1 VKKDEDHPF
10 RQKCETSH
18 GRGGDRARAR
28 PGRPRRDGRSGEI
41 ASRIAG
47 ELEAIVAGSGL
58 YLEEVRVGRSGRGM
72 VVRVIVDLP
81 SGPGGVGSDS
91 LTEVSRAISARLD
104 DVDLVEGS
112 YTLEVSTPGA
122 ERPLTDPRHFSRA
135 EGRLVALTL
144 ADGSGLDGR
153 LQNLDGD
160 TVSVRA
166 NGRLHT
172 VRIAEISSG
181 RMRVD
186 MGKAESK
193 AVEEGED

>member
-1 VKKDEDHPF
+1 MASPKKT
-10 RQKCETSH
+10 RRA
-18 GRGGDRARAR
+18 GRAHDRRGPGGPPA
-28 PGRPRRDGRSGEI
+28 RRDGRSGEI

-122 ERPLTDPRHFSRA
+122 ERPLTEPRHFLRA

>member
-1 VKKDEDHPF
+1 MASPKKTRRAGGAHD
-10 RQKCETSH
+10 R
-18 GRGGDRARAR
+18 RGAAR
-28 PGRPRRDGRSGEI
+28 PPARRDGRSGEI

-122 ERPLTDPRHFSRA
+122 ERPLTEPRHFLRA

>member
-1 VKKDEDHPF
+1 MASPKKTRRAGGAHD
-10 RQKCETSH
+10 R
-18 GRGGDRARAR
+18 RGAAR
-28 PGRPRRDGRSGEI
+28 PPARRDGRSGEI

-58 YLEEVRVGRSGRGM
+58 YLEKVRVGRSGRGM

-122 ERPLTDPRHFSRA
+122 ERPLTEPRHFSRA

-193 AVEEGED
+193 AVEEGKD

>member
-1 VKKDEDHPF
+1 MASPKKT
-10 RQKCETSH
+10 RRA
-18 GRGGDRARAR
+18 GRAHDRRGPGGPPA
-28 PGRPRRDGRSGEI
+28 RRDGRSGEI

-153 LQNLDGD
+153 LQNLDSD

>member
-1 VKKDEDHPF
+1 MASPKKTRRAGGAHA
-10 RQKCETSH
+10 R
-18 GRGGDRARAR
+18 RGAAR
-28 PGRPRRDGRSGEI
+28 PPARRDGRSGEI

-122 ERPLTDPRHFSRA
+122 ERPLTEPRHFSRA

>member
-1 VKKDEDHPF
+1 MASPKKP
-10 RQKCETSH
+10 RRA
-18 GRGGDRARAR
+18 GRAHDRRGPGGPPA
-28 PGRPRRDGRSGEI
+28 RRDGRSGEI

>member
-1 VKKDEDHPF
+1 MASPKKTRRAGGAHD
-10 RQKCETSH
+10 R
-18 GRGGDRARAR
+18 RG
-28 PGRPRRDGRSGEI
+28 PGGPPARRDGWSGEI

-122 ERPLTDPRHFSRA
+122 ERPLTEPRHFSRA

-193 AVEEGED
+193 AVEEGKD

>member
-1 VKKDEDHPF
+1 MASPKKTRRAGGAHD
-10 RQKCETSH
+10 R
-18 GRGGDRARAR
+18 RGAAR
-28 PGRPRRDGRSGEI
+28 PPARRDGRSGEI

-47 ELEAIVAGSGL
+47 ELEGIVAGSGL

-122 ERPLTDPRHFSRA
+122 ERPLTEPRHFSRA

-166 NGRLHT
+166 NDRLHT

>member
-1 VKKDEDHPF
+1 MSQLCGSPPPAPAPIDSRAPRASHPTH
-10 RQKCETSH
+10 RSQVL
-18 GRGGDRARAR
+18 
-28 PGRPRRDGRSGEI
+28 RPR
-41 ASRIAG
+41 
-47 ELEAIVAGSGL
+47 GS
-58 YLEEVRVGRSGRGM
+58 
-72 VVRVIVDLP
+72 
-81 SGPGGVGSDS
+81 
-91 LTEVSRAISARLD
+91 TAR
-104 DVDLVEGS
+104 
-112 YTLEVSTPGA
+112 
-122 ERPLTDPRHFSRA
+122 
-135 EGRLVALTL
+135 VALTL

-193 AVEEGED
+193 AVEEGKD

>member
-1 VKKDEDHPF
+1 MASPKKTRRAGGAHD
-10 RQKCETSH
+10 R
-18 GRGGDRARAR
+18 RGAAR
-28 PGRPRRDGRSGEI
+28 PPARRDGRSGEI

-122 ERPLTDPRHFSRA
+122 ERPLTEPRHFSRA

>member
-1 VKKDEDHPF
+1 MASPKKTRRAGGAHD
-10 RQKCETSH
+10 R
-18 GRGGDRARAR
+18 RGAAR
-28 PGRPRRDGRSGEI
+28 PPARRDGRSGEI

-122 ERPLTDPRHFSRA
+122 ERPLTEPRHFSRA

-166 NGRLHT
+166 NGRLHI

>member
-1 VKKDEDHPF
+1 MASPKKTRRAGGAHD
-10 RQKCETSH
+10 R
-18 GRGGDRARAR
+18 RGAAR
-28 PGRPRRDGRSGEI
+28 PPARRDGRSGEI
-41 ASRIAG
+41 ASRIVG

-122 ERPLTDPRHFSRA
+122 ERPLTEPRHFSRA

>member
-1 VKKDEDHPF
+1 MASPKKT
-10 RQKCETSH
+10 RRA
-18 GRGGDRARAR
+18 GRAHDRRR
-28 PGRPRRDGRSGEI
+28 PGGPPARRDGRSGEI

-81 SGPGGVGSDS
+81 SGPGGVGFDS

>member
-1 VKKDEDHPF
+1 MASPKKT
-10 RQKCETSH
+10 RRA
-18 GRGGDRARAR
+18 GRAHDRRGPGGPPA
-28 PGRPRRDGRSGEI
+28 RRDGRSGEI

-58 YLEEVRVGRSGRGM
+58 HLEEVRVGRSGRGM

>member
-1 VKKDEDHPF
+1 MASPKKTRRAGGAHD
-10 RQKCETSH
+10 R
-18 GRGGDRARAR
+18 RGAAR
-28 PGRPRRDGRSGEI
+28 PPARRDGRSGEI

-47 ELEAIVAGSGL
+47 ELEGIVAGSGL

-122 ERPLTDPRHFSRA
+122 ERPLTEPRHFSRA

-181 RMRVD
+181 RIRVD

>member
-1 VKKDEDHPF
+1 MASPKKT
-10 RQKCETSH
+10 RRA
-18 GRGGDRARAR
+18 GRAHDRRGPGGPPA
-28 PGRPRRDGRSGEI
+28 RRDGRSGEI

-58 YLEEVRVGRSGRGM
+58 YLEEVRGGRSGRGM

>member
-1 VKKDEDHPF
+1 MASPKKTRRAGGAHD
-10 RQKCETSH
+10 R
-18 GRGGDRARAR
+18 RGAAR
-28 PGRPRRDGRSGEI
+28 PPARRDGRSGEI

-47 ELEAIVAGSGL
+47 ELEGIVAGSGL

>member
-1 VKKDEDHPF
+1 MASPKKTRRAGGAHD
-10 RQKCETSH
+10 R
-18 GRGGDRARAR
+18 RGAAR
-28 PGRPRRDGRSGEI
+28 PPARRDGRSGAI

-47 ELEAIVAGSGL
+47 ELEGIVAGSGL

-122 ERPLTDPRHFSRA
+122 ERPLTEPRHFSRA

>member
-1 VKKDEDHPF
+1 MASPKKTRRAGGAHD
-10 RQKCETSH
+10 R
-18 GRGGDRARAR
+18 RGAAR
-28 PGRPRRDGRSGEI
+28 PPARRDGRSGEI

-122 ERPLTDPRHFSRA
+122 ERPLTEPRHFSRA

-193 AVEEGED
+193 AVEEGQD

>member
-1 VKKDEDHPF
+1 MASPKKT
-10 RQKCETSH
+10 RRA
-18 GRGGDRARAR
+18 GRAHDRRGPGGPPARR
-28 PGRPRRDGRSGEI
+28 YGRSGEI

>member
-1 VKKDEDHPF
+1 MASPQTTRRAGGAHD
-10 RQKCETSH
+10 R
-18 GRGGDRARAR
+18 RGAAR
-28 PGRPRRDGRSGEI
+28 PPARRDGRSGEI

-122 ERPLTDPRHFSRA
+122 ERPLTEPRHFSRA

-193 AVEEGED
+193 AVEDGED

>member
-1 VKKDEDHPF
+1 MASPKKTRRAGGTHD
-10 RQKCETSH
+10 R
-18 GRGGDRARAR
+18 RG
-28 PGRPRRDGRSGEI
+28 PGGPPARRDGRSGEI

-122 ERPLTDPRHFSRA
+122 ERPLTEPRHFSRA

>member
-1 VKKDEDHPF
+1 MASPKKTRRAGGAHD
-10 RQKCETSH
+10 R
-18 GRGGDRARAR
+18 RGAAR
-28 PGRPRRDGRSGEI
+28 PPARRDGRSGEI

-47 ELEAIVAGSGL
+47 ELEAIVAGSDL

-122 ERPLTDPRHFSRA
+122 ERPLTEPRHFSRA

>member
-1 VKKDEDHPF
+1 MASPKKTRRAGGAHD
-10 RQKCETSH
+10 R
-18 GRGGDRARAR
+18 RGAAR
-28 PGRPRRDGRSGEI
+28 PPARRDGRSGEI

>member
-1 VKKDEDHPF
+1 MASPKKT
-10 RQKCETSH
+10 RRA
-18 GRGGDRARAR
+18 GRAHDRRGAAR
-28 PGRPRRDGRSGEI
+28 PPARRDGRSGEI

-122 ERPLTDPRHFSRA
+122 ERPLTEPRHFSRA

>member
-1 VKKDEDHPF
+1 MASPKKT
-10 RQKCETSH
+10 RRA
-18 GRGGDRARAR
+18 GRAHDRRR
-28 PGRPRRDGRSGEI
+28 PGGPPARRDGRSGEI

-122 ERPLTDPRHFSRA
+122 ERPLTEPRHFSRA

-172 VRIAEISSG
+172 VRIAAISSG

>member
-1 VKKDEDHPF
+1 MASPKKTRRAGGAHD
-10 RQKCETSH
+10 R
-18 GRGGDRARAR
+18 RG
-28 PGRPRRDGRSGEI
+28 PGGPPARRDGRSGEI

-122 ERPLTDPRHFSRA
+122 ERPLTD
-135 EGRLVALTL
+135 
-144 ADGSGLDGR
+144 GSGLDGR